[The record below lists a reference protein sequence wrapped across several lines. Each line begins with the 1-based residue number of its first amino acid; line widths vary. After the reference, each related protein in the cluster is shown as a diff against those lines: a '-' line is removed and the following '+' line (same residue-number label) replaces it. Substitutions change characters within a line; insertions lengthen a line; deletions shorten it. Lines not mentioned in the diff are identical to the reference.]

1 MAKLQSKVY
10 FSAAVLLIMSSMGNL
25 RYLLVDVLP
34 SNELEKSNDLLTENL
49 DYSDDAGKIVIA

>member
-1 MAKLQSKVY
+1 MAKLQSNVY

-25 RYLLVDVLP
+25 RYLLIDVLP
-34 SNELEKSNDLLTENL
+34 SNELEKSNDLLTENS